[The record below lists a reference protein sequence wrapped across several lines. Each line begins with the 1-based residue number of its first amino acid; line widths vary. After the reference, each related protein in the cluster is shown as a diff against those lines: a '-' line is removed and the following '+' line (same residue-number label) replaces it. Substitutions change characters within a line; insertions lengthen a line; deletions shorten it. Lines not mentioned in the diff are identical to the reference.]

1 MKLSKIALTPSVV
14 AISVA
19 LCAAV
24 SALRADAGTK
34 AFTLTVANDAVL
46 EPQTDMPVLVRLS
59 TEISGFSYADFALP
73 EGGDLQFT
81 DSAGNVIPH
90 EVDIWNKEGESLVWV
105 KLPTCANGTQFKCL
119 YGSGNPSPA
128 SATDVWSD
136 YFAVFHMNGE
146 TAGSEMDSTVHAITL
161 TPSGND
167 LSKMESIDAQVGKG
181 RVVDTATG
189 TADASLNGFSVTGL
203 PAGMVNGDGQLTFS
217 CWFYND
223 VKSKSSYY
231 PPLFKYMTSANSVRA
246 MSSMRNGNTSIQM
259 QGASTSTGAT
269 GYTKLTNKTWQ
280 HVTIVF
286 DGEKVSAYTNG
297 GKDMP
302 GQADFET
309 DRTKTSGLRAPADAG
324 QGGVMQVMYEFN
336 GKADEIRFCPAALS
350 GSRVAADYATQTRT
364 DFLTAGAVVDVVF
377 PVLEAPVFAVT
388 DEGKMSVVV
397 TLTEGAGAL
406 VLEYANGEN
415 VTRVD
420 KGNVT
425 APVTVTD
432 VPELEPD
439 AVYSV
444 VAEVTSA
451 SGVVVRRASER
462 TFLNGEV
469 SVSKNADA
477 TYPEV
482 GSFAVTRP
490 SSAGAVIEA
499 LTLGYQVETA
509 LVPDGDFAA
518 LSGSVTIP
526 AGESTA
532 TVVVTPLDNHM
543 CPRSGE
549 LKLMLAGGDFLPS
562 VNTSAVMTVT
572 TSPLPMPT
580 AGGTVTFDGVQYAD
594 PVNYRPTGSD
604 YTVILTNAAVFNAKG
619 NAAGLGMTDSDHAT
633 IVVTD
638 RSVVTNTS
646 SVTLFN
652 TKTTDSTF
660 IVSDGGNLIWGRNQ
674 GELALN
680 GERNTL
686 IVTNAFLEMP
696 LLADLGI
703 KDSDRAHV
711 RLYGVGNR
719 YFEVGDETIVNYA
732 GLSFKGDDA
741 SVLIGGGQNVN
752 TDFNTNS
759 LQFDD
764 NTAGNIYRQVNGTVR
779 DFLRLLF
786 KSTSARN
793 RVELSEGSMLKI
805 DRMDDDGIRGSH
817 NRIVIDNA
825 TLTMGRSN
833 ALALFGTAGNAS
845 DFRVELK
852 GDTPLLAFAG
862 QTAIG
867 NVDAER
873 IHFVFTPPAEG
884 YETAPVTFGAE
895 CVTNHYDIA
904 VNIAAFPEGVKRIPL
919 FAFGNATE
927 LDVSDIPVVSAPLK
941 DCLLVKIDNTLYLR
955 RPKQGLSVIVR

>member
-1 MKLSKIALTPSVV
+1 MKLAKFALTPPIV

-24 SALRADAGTK
+24 SAIRADAGTK

-46 EPQTDMPVLVRLS
+46 ETQTDMPVLVRLS
-59 TEISGFSYADFALP
+59 TAISGFSYSDFALP
-73 EGGDLQFT
+73 EGGDLQFM

-90 EVDIWNKEGESLVWV
+90 EVDTWDESGESLVWV

-128 SATDVWSD
+128 SSADTWSR
-136 YFAVFHMNGE
+136 YGAVLHMNGE
-146 TAGSEMDSTVHAITL
+146 SGSNMEDS
-161 TPSGND
+161 SGNGRYGLPCGD
-167 LSKMESIDAQVGKG
+167 ANSGVLSDIEGPLGLA
-181 RVVDTATG
+181 RVSNVTSSDKASFTNSVKIVNSSTIATNQYTISG
-189 TADASLNGFSVTGL
+189 WINASLCTANSWG
-203 PAGMVNGDGQLTFS
+203 
-217 CWFYND
+217 
-223 VKSKSSYY
+223 SYY
-231 PPLFKYMTSANSVRA
+231 PSLWQRYNKAE
-246 MSSMRNGNTSIQM
+246 
-259 QGASTSTGAT
+259 TSTTWNFGSQASDVTFRLSSGSSNVNHPFPVSIKKSGWCYCTLVLDGANHEFRAYQNT
-269 GYTKLTNKTWQ
+269 TKLVPKTEGTVWNFNAEAG
-280 HVTIVF
+280 TFIF
-286 DGEKVSAYTNG
+286 GYKLGTYYDE
-297 GKDMP
+297 
-302 GQADFET
+302 
-309 DRTKTSGLRAPADAG
+309 LRIMLG
-324 QGGVMQVMYEFN
+324 
-336 GKADEIRFCPAALS
+336 AAS
-350 GSRVAADYATQTRT
+350 EARVNADYATQTRT
-364 DFLTAGAVVDVVF
+364 DFLSASSVEDVVL
-377 PVLEAPVFAVT
+377 PALDVPVFAVT
-388 DEGKMSVVV
+388 DDGKMSVVV
-397 TLTEGAGAL
+397 TVTEGAGTL
-406 VLEYANGEN
+406 VLEYVNGEN
-415 VTRVD
+415 VTRVE
-420 KGNVT
+420 KGSVT

-432 VPELEPD
+432 VPELEAD

-451 SGVVVRRASER
+451 SGVAVRRESER
-462 TFLNGEV
+462 RFLNGEV
-469 SVSKNADA
+469 VVSKSADA
-477 TYPEV
+477 TYPTA
-482 GSFAVTRP
+482 GSFTVTRP
-490 SSAGAVIEA
+490 SSAGAVAEA
-499 LTLGYQVETA
+499 LTLGYRVETA
-509 LVPDGDFAA
+509 LVSGGDFAA
-518 LSGSVTIP
+518 LSGAVTIP

-532 TVVVTPLDNHM
+532 DVVVTPLDNHM

-549 LKLMLAGGDFLPS
+549 LKLVLTGGDFLPS

-572 TSPLPMPT
+572 TSPLPTPT

-752 TDFNTNS
+752 TDFNANS

-805 DRMDDDGIRGSH
+805 DRMDDDGISGSH

-833 ALALFGTAGNAS
+833 ALSLFGTAGNAS

-862 QTAIG
+862 QAAIG

-919 FAFGNATE
+919 FAFGKATE

-955 RPKQGLSVIVR
+955 RPKQGLSIIVR